1 MKICEKCGA
10 QNWDF
15 NTVCEKCNSPIYEKG
30 SILAKKETSC
40 EASQRGGTVSSTYA
54 EREAG
59 ENYYK
64 NTSLTKA
71 SRILMIINTAGYALA
86 WFVLLVVWVVFA
98 CLASESEAAALVAAT
113 LLLYMAIMLVPLL
126 VSLFMT
132 IKYCN
137 DTADSHKAVGVG
149 FKVCVLIFVSIL
161 IGVLMLVDERD
172 NK

>member
-10 QNWDF
+10 QNWDI
-15 NTVCEKCNSPIYEKG
+15 NTVCEKCNLPIYEEG
-30 SILAKKETSC
+30 SIVRRVETPYDES
-40 EASQRGGTVSSTYA
+40 STDNRVSSAY
-54 EREAG
+54 EEIELG
-59 ENYYK
+59 KNNYK

-161 IGVLMLVDERD
+161 IGILMLVDERD